1 MTHLKREFPV
11 FLFFLMLLRPQ
22 VVLSGASKGLMLW
35 FEVILPTLYPFLL
48 LSSFLLTTGNLRLIS
63 NILGGLFCKFLNV
76 SPNGSFVVLAGFL
89 CGYPVGAKLAAD
101 MYKSGYI
108 SRKEG
113 CYLLSFC
120 NNTSPSF
127 IINYLVLRTLGDK
140 KLLLP
145 SIVILTAAPLI
156 VSFFTRRFY
165 RSEPL
170 ENIRHSPQPSSD
182 RDTWT
187 FGEID
192 ACIMDSFETL
202 IKVGGYII
210 LFSVILSL
218 LQSIDT
224 PAWFACLLSFLE
236 ITNGLEILKS
246 LHLTKAICYPLMLG
260 LTAFGG
266 LCAIAQTQCM
276 VQKAGFGILPYITQ
290 KLAAALTA
298 SLLGVLYLNIC

>member
-1 MTHLKREFPV
+1 M

-170 ENIRHSPQPSSD
+170 KNIRHSPQPSSD
-182 RDTWT
+182 RATWT
-187 FGEID
+187 FREID

>member
-1 MTHLKREFPV
+1 M

-187 FGEID
+187 FREID

-276 VQKAGFGILPYITQ
+276 VQKASFGILPYITQ

>member
-101 MYKSGYI
+101 MYKSGDI

-182 RDTWT
+182 KDTWT
-187 FGEID
+187 FREID